1 METCHPDTLLTQQAK
16 ASYVDQMG
24 KLESAS
30 KRARVVVAE
39 EGPLDEQGKG
49 RLDTV
54 GAVGVDIQGNVAAVC
69 SSGGIPL
76 KFPGRIGQV

>member
-16 ASYVDQMG
+16 ASYVDHME

-30 KRARVVVAE
+30 KRARVVVE
-39 EGPLDEQGKG
+39 QDGPLDDLGKG

-54 GAVGVDIQGNVAAVC
+54 GAVGVDGQGNVAAAC